1 MTFFAKSTGY
11 DMLFGIW
18 QFVDWQVGSF
28 ATVIWIY
35 DKRIID
41 GKPVEI
47 ARTHAHADG
56 PLENIIQG
64 QRGKRGKEK
73 GSEKGK

>member
-1 MTFFAKSTGY
+1 VTFFAKSTGY
-11 DMLFGIW
+11 EMVFGIW

-47 ARTHAHADG
+47 ARTHAQTDEQ
-56 PLENIIQG
+56 PEIIAPPVPHCM
-64 QRGKRGKEK
+64 
-73 GSEKGK
+73 SDI